1 MEIDNLT
8 AVRLN
13 VAAEVTS
20 RHLGDM
26 VKKSPSNSITEGN
39 IHDRSENRNHH
50 HHQRRS

>member
-26 VKKSPSNSITEGN
+26 VKKNSITEGN

-50 HHQRRS
+50 YHQRRS